1 MADET
6 PKQFSTDHDLIIL
19 IDEKVH
25 NIDAKISDLSEIKEA
40 VLKLT
45 FIQEKLQE
53 DSAKRDREFIEYS
66 ANAERQWKKIAQ
78 NDIAFVKLSK
88 DVEKLCENYK
98 EHKEKEEEREKI
110 DKQNTHDLQ
119 KTRLGAKWALVTA
132 VAASL
137 IAAVATIIAAFAG

>member
-88 DVEKLCENYK
+88 HLLRTYMKVIKNIK
-98 EHKEKEEEREKI
+98 K
-110 DKQNTHDLQ
+110 
-119 KTRLGAKWALVTA
+119 
-132 VAASL
+132 
-137 IAAVATIIAAFAG
+137 

>member
-19 IDEKVH
+19 IDQKVH

-45 FIQEKLQE
+45 FIQQKLQE

-78 NDIAFVKLSK
+78 NDIAFVKLSTSF
-88 DVEKLCENYK
+88 ENLYESYK
-98 EHKEKEEEREKI
+98 EHRKIEEEREKI

-137 IAAVATIIAAFAG
+137 IAAVATIIAAFAQ

>member
-19 IDEKVH
+19 IDQKVH

-45 FIQEKLQE
+45 FIQQKLQE
-53 DSAKRDREFIEYS
+53 DSAKRDKEFIEYS

-78 NDIAFVKLSK
+78 NDIAFVKLSTSF
-88 DVEKLCENYK
+88 ENLYESYK
-98 EHKEKEEEREKI
+98 EHRKIEEEREKI

-119 KTRLGAKWALVTA
+119 KTRLGAK
-132 VAASL
+132 
-137 IAAVATIIAAFAG
+137 

>member
-98 EHKEKEEEREKI
+98 EHKEKEEEREKT
-110 DKQNTHDLQ
+110 DKRNTHDLQ
-119 KTRLGAKWALVTA
+119 KTRLGAK
-132 VAASL
+132 
-137 IAAVATIIAAFAG
+137 

>member
-78 NDIAFVKLSK
+78 NDIAFVKLSTSF
-88 DVEKLCENYK
+88 ENLYESYK
-98 EHKEKEEEREKI
+98 EHKKIEEEREKI

-119 KTRLGAKWALVTA
+119 KTRLGAK
-132 VAASL
+132 
-137 IAAVATIIAAFAG
+137 

>member
-98 EHKEKEEEREKI
+98 EHKEKEEAREKI

-119 KTRLGAKWALVTA
+119 KTRLGAK
-132 VAASL
+132 
-137 IAAVATIIAAFAG
+137 

>member
-45 FIQEKLQE
+45 FIQQKLQE
-53 DSAKRDREFIEYS
+53 DSAKRDKEFIEYS

-78 NDIAFVKLSK
+78 NDIAFVKLSTSF
-88 DVEKLCENYK
+88 ENLYESYK
-98 EHKEKEEEREKI
+98 EHRKIEEEREKI

-119 KTRLGAKWALVTA
+119 KTRLGAK
-132 VAASL
+132 
-137 IAAVATIIAAFAG
+137 

>member
-6 PKQFSTDHDLIIL
+6 PKHFSTDHDLIIL

-45 FIQEKLQE
+45 FIQQKLQE
-53 DSAKRDREFIEYS
+53 DSAKRDKEFIEYS

-78 NDIAFVKLSK
+78 NDIAFVKLSTSF
-88 DVEKLCENYK
+88 DNLYESYK
-98 EHKEKEEEREKI
+98 EHKKVEEEREKI

-119 KTRLGAKWALVTA
+119 QTRLGAKWALVTA
-132 VAASL
+132 VTASL
-137 IAAVATIIAAFAG
+137 IAAVATIIAAFPW